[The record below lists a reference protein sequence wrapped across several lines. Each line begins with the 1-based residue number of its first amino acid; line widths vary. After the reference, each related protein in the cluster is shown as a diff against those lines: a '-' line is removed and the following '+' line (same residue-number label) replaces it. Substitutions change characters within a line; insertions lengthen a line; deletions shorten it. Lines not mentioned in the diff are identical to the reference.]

1 MPVTINGDGSITGLS
16 VGGLGSGVVNTAT
29 LANGAV
35 TKAKRT
41 HQTGEVVQ
49 TQSFIY
55 TATTQTYSG
64 TNNVWN
70 ATPVTVQ
77 ITPTSASNKI
87 LVMANL
93 TAGNAAVGEGAAF
106 KVMRSVNGGS
116 YVETDSLGDAV
127 GGITRGAVGGLYDQN
142 LTTHTDHR
150 SHQFVDNPATTLAID
165 YKIYCYLFDGS
176 QQLLLNRPNT
186 ATAGEHITGSSSLI
200 VMEIAS

>member
-29 LANGAV
+29 LADGAAV
-35 TKAKRT
+35 GSKLGAGSVIQTK
-41 HQTGEVVQ
+41 
-49 TQSFIY
+49 SFLY

-70 ATPVTVQ
+70 ATPITVQ

-116 YVETDSLGDAV
+116 YAETDSLGDAA
-127 GGITRGAVGGLYDQN
+127 GSITRGAVGGLYDQN

-150 SHQFVDNPATTLAID
+150 SHQFVDNPATTLPID

-176 QQLLLNRPNT
+176 QQLLINRPNT
-186 ATAGEHITGSSSLI
+186 ATAGEHITGSSSLV

>member
-16 VGGLGSGVVNTAT
+16 VGGLGAGVVNTAT

-49 TQSFIY
+49 TKSFLY

-70 ATPVTVQ
+70 ATPITVQ

-116 YVETDSLGDAV
+116 YVETDSLGDAA
-127 GGITRGAVGGLYDQN
+127 GSITRQTIDHIN
-142 LTTHTDHR
+142 L
-150 SHQFVDNPATTLAID
+150 
-165 YKIYCYLFDGS
+165 
-176 QQLLLNRPNT
+176 
-186 ATAGEHITGSSSLI
+186 
-200 VMEIAS
+200 